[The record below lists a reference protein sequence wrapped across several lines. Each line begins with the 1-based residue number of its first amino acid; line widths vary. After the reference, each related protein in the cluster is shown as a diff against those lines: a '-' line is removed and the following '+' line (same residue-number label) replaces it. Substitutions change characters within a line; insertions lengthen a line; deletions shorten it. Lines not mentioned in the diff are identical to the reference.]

1 MTTTLDFEQICA
13 LVEDYF
19 KNHGSEVNYISF
31 IGAENRRLKLLVVNH
46 DSAVELPKKLS
57 KILANRKI
65 VEK

>member
-31 IGAENRRLKLLVVNH
+31 IGAEKSRVKLLVVNH

-57 KILANRKI
+57 KIVKNRK
-65 VEK
+65 